1 VLLAAVAGVLVC
13 LPLNACLNEGKVL
26 YAEYVDIPSE
36 GWDKLEYCE
45 FDTAKS
51 DSTLL
56 DSPGRLYDMF
66 LSIRHTGTCP
76 YATLVLPAVQSV
88 DSCST
93 LPDTLRVRLTDGA
106 GEWRGN
112 ASKGIYTLTDTIAI
126 GTALP
131 SRYSLRLFHAM
142 PCRSLTGLLGVGLII
157 ERHDNS

>member
-1 VLLAAVAGVLVC
+1 MLLAAVAGVLVC
-13 LPLNACLNEGKVL
+13 LPLNACMNEGKVL

-45 FDTAKS
+45 YDTSKS

-56 DSPGRLYDMF
+56 DNPEELYDML
-66 LSIRHTGTCP
+66 LSVRHTGTCP
-76 YATLVLPAVQSV
+76 YATLTLPVVQSV

-93 LPDTLRVRLTDGA
+93 LPDTLRVRLTGADGK
-106 GEWRGN
+106 WRGTY
-112 ASKGIYTLTDTIAI
+112 SKGVYTLTDTIAV

-142 PCRSLTGLLGVGLII
+142 PCRSLTGLLSVGLII
-157 ERHDNS
+157 ERHENS